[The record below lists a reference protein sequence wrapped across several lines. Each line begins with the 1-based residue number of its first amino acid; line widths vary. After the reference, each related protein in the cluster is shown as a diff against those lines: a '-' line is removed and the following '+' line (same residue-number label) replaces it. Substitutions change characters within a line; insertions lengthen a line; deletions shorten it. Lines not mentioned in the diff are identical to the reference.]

1 MLSKVST
8 IAALVAAV
16 RAQQVCTLNAETKP
30 ALSWSNCAAGG
41 TCTKVNGAITVDA
54 NWRWTHQTSGS
65 TNCYSGNKWDTSICS
80 TGEDCA
86 SKCCLDGADYSGT
99 YGATTTDD
107 SLNLKFVQQGPYS
120 KNIGSRMYLMDGTDK
135 YQMFKLLGQEFTFDV
150 DVSNLGC
157 GLNGAL
163 YFVSMDADG
172 GASKYP
178 TNKAGASYGT
188 GYCDSQCPRDLKFID
203 GKANVEGWVP
213 SSNDANA
220 GVGNLGSCCSEMD
233 IWEANSISTAYTPHP
248 CEVIGQ
254 QSCNGDACGGTY
266 SATRYAGQCD
276 PDGCDFNSYRMGNT
290 SFYGKGS
297 EFAIDTSKKITVVT
311 QFIEEAGALS
321 DIKRFYV
328 QDGKV
333 FENSKSDVA
342 GVSGNS
348 ITKDYCTA
356 QKTAFGDE
364 DIFGQKGGLPQ
375 MGKAL
380 DEGMVLVMSIWD
392 DHYSNMLWLD
402 STYPT
407 NATGPGAARGS
418 CGTDSGVPA
427 DIEAQVPNSNVI
439 FSNIKFGPIGSTFT
453 SAGTGAAVSTAV
465 SSETSTPV
473 ATSPAISSAQPVS
486 TSASPVTDQQA
497 ETSSAPV
504 APTFSVPE
512 FTSSTIANVPSEAVT
527 SQTSTPVAAA
537 TSAASS
543 SPAASPVSSSSTTTI
558 PIAGVSPTTFAAPV
572 ASQPASGDSVT
583 IYGQCGGIN
592 YSGSTACQSGL
603 TCKQWNN
610 YYHQCITAEENA
622 SEDEDADDECPA

>member
-1 MLSKVST
+1 MLTKVST
-8 IAALVAAV
+8 IAALVAAA

-30 ALSWSNCAAGG
+30 ALTWSNCAAGG

-65 TNCYSGNKWDTSICS
+65 TNCYTGNKWDTSVCS

-86 SKCCLDGADYSGT
+86 SKCCLDGADYPGT
-99 YGATTTDD
+99 YGATTSDD
-107 SLNLKFVQQGPYS
+107 SLSLKFVQQGPYS
-120 KNIGSRMYLMDGTDK
+120 KNIGSRMYLMEGTDK

-220 GVGNLGSCCSEMD
+220 GVGNMGSCCSEMD
-233 IWEANSISTAYTPHP
+233 IWEANSVSTAYTPHP
-248 CEVIGQ
+248 CETIGQ
-254 QSCNGDACGGTY
+254 LSCSGDACGGTY

-297 EFAIDTSKKITVVT
+297 QFAIDTSKKITVVT

-333 FENSKSDVA
+333 FANSKSDVA
-342 GVSGNS
+342 GVDGNS
-348 ITKDYCTA
+348 ITKDYCSA
-356 QKTAFGDE
+356 QKKAFGDQ
-364 DIFGQKGGLPQ
+364 DVFTQKGGLAQ

-380 DEGMVLVMSIWD
+380 AEGMVLVMSVWD
-392 DHYSNMLWLD
+392 DHNSNMLWLD

-407 NATGPGAARGS
+407 NATGPGSARGS
-418 CGTDSGVPA
+418 CGIDSGVPA
-427 DIEAQVPNSNVI
+427 DVESQAPNSNVI
-439 FSNIKFGPIGSTFT
+439 FSNIKVGPIGSTFN
-453 SAGTGAAVSTAV
+453 SAGTTAV
-465 SSETSTPV
+465 D
-473 ATSPAISSAQPVS
+473 I
-486 TSASPVTDQQA
+486 TSASI
-497 ETSSAPV
+497 TSDL
-504 APTFSVPE
+504 
-512 FTSSTIANVPSEAVT
+512 
-527 SQTSTPVAAA
+527 
-537 TSAASS
+537 
-543 SPAASPVSSSSTTTI
+543 
-558 PIAGVSPTTFAAPV
+558 G
-572 ASQPASGDSVT
+572 
-583 IYGQCGGIN
+583 
-592 YSGSTACQSGL
+592 
-603 TCKQWNN
+603 
-610 YYHQCITAEENA
+610 A
-622 SEDEDADDECPA
+622 SETRQDHC